1 MKQVIIV
8 KDPFNSQG
16 WQIAHVD
23 DVAGYLLQQ
32 YPQGWPATARIYL
45 NYIAISNDVTPCDG
59 AGVDY
64 LQSLEGTLYVVEYPQ
79 GIIAMIAISI
89 VVSLAVAFLI
99 PVPAVGALNN
109 NVQQSPNNEL
119 SSRANKPRIKG
130 RIPDIFGTV
139 WSTPDLIA
147 VPYSVYENNREMEY
161 CTMCI
166 GLGEF
171 YIYGAYDDKTQIKDI
186 EGSSAQFYKP
196 NTDITGTPFYSEGE
210 IIESDPLWV
219 QKSNSVNGQ
228 VIPPPN
234 SAVYD
239 GSNKTD
245 VYFEQFGV
253 VKINT
258 SKSSSEE
265 LAALDL
271 RELFQANDR
280 ITIQNA
286 EYQYVETDFLK
297 TGHLDGT
304 YTIGTVDQ
312 YSLTL
317 SDYNAVRP
325 NDWQRLQGLDGN
337 RTQDSDAILS
347 GEGGAAPFVGSFII
361 DQDGGIDRLIFN
373 FVALNGLYAD
383 NGSRK
388 QNLSITLDIEINYK
402 LTESTEARAP
412 EHVQVTLT
420 GNGQQTIGKT
430 LIHELDPVTV
440 NYYSVNVARLTGT
453 DHGFGGSVV
462 DEVKWSALYSA
473 RPFPSHVFED
483 ETIVRSRTIATAGA
497 LAVKERK
504 LNALVTRKLQSY
516 RTGLP
521 GPVFAPTNNAADII
535 MAIALDPYIGRRT
548 LADMDAAELYAVGDE
563 IEDYF
568 GTPLAAEL
576 SCTLDKEN
584 LSFEETLA
592 TLAQAIFC
600 TFYRQGN
607 VIRPHFERET
617 DETVLLFNSR
627 NKSPSSPE
635 KRTISFAIDNNYD
648 GVEYEY
654 TDPDDDSRVVYYIP
668 SDKSATNPKK
678 VESVGVR
685 NKVQAHLNAWR
696 IWNKLKYQRTTLE
709 FVAHQES
716 DILTLWQ
723 RILVANNTSNKS
735 QDGEVLEQTGLVLTT
750 DSEVNF
756 EAGKDYAVFIQLPS
770 GITDNIPCFA
780 GSTNRQILLDRP
792 PLEPLSLD
800 YVNAARATYMLVADD
815 DTETRAFLLAEK
827 SSDSKTTNLLK
838 CVNYDARYY
847 SNDTDQINGL
857 IS

>member
-8 KDPFNSQG
+8 KDPFNSQD

-23 DVAGYLLQQ
+23 DAAGYLLQQ
-32 YPQGWPATARIYL
+32 YPQGWPSTARIYL
-45 NYIAISNDVTPCDG
+45 NYIAISNDVTPCDQS
-59 AGVDY
+59 GVDY

-89 VVSLAVAFLI
+89 VVSVAVAFLI
-99 PVPAVGALNN
+99 PIPSVAALNN

-161 CTMCI
+161 CTMCV
-166 GLGEF
+166 GLGDF
-171 YIYGAYDDKTQIKDI
+171 HVYGAYDDKTQIKDI
-186 EGSSAQFYKP
+186 EGSSAQFYNP
-196 NTDITGTPFYSEGE
+196 NTNITGVPFYSEGE
-210 IIESDPLWV
+210 IIETDPLWV

-258 SKSSSEE
+258 LKSSSAE

-317 SDYNAVRP
+317 SDYDAVRP

-347 GEGGAAPFVGSFII
+347 GEGGSAPFVGSFII
-361 DQDGGIDRLIFN
+361 QQDGGIDRLIFN

-402 LTESTEARAP
+402 LTETTEARAP
-412 EHVQVTLT
+412 EHVQVVLT

-430 LIHELDPVTV
+430 LVHALDPVTAT
-440 NYYSVNVARLTGT
+440 YYSVNVARVTGT
-453 DHGFGGSVV
+453 DYSFGGSVV
-462 DEVKWSALYSA
+462 DEVKWAALYAA

-504 LNALVTRKLQSY
+504 LNALVTRKLYSYATGEQSA
-516 RTGLP
+516 TME
-521 GPVFAPTNNAADII
+521 PTNNAADII

-548 LADMDAAELYAVGDE
+548 LSDIDVTELYAVVDE
-563 IEDYF
+563 IIDYF

-668 SDKSATNPKK
+668 ADKSATNPKK

-696 IWNKLKYQRTTLE
+696 IWNKLKHQRTTLE

-723 RILVANNTSNKS
+723 RILVANNTSNRS
-735 QDGEVLEQTGLVLTT
+735 QDGEVLEQAGLVLTT
-750 DSEVNF
+750 DSEVTF
-756 EAGKDYAVFIQLPS
+756 EAGKDYTVFIQLPS
-770 GITDNIPCFA
+770 GTTDNIPCFA
-780 GSTNRQILLDRP
+780 GSTNKQILLDRP
-792 PLEPLSLD
+792 PLEPLSLNFA
-800 YVNAARATYMLVADD
+800 NAARATYMLVADD
-815 DTETRAFLLAEK
+815 DTESRAFLVAEK

-847 SNDTDQINGL
+847 SNDADQINGL